1 MSARRHFNTININ
14 IMAQN
19 NVDAESQTNI
29 HNEQT
34 PLLNDHQSDHQ
45 SVETEPEPEP
55 EPEQKVRRASWYV
68 WRAFWTIVAALLLAA
83 FIKGWVDAGGDV
95 DVGSNQNLIIISIQ
109 PANCFTV
116 V

>member
-19 NVDAESQTNI
+19 NADAESQTII

-45 SVETEPEPEP
+45 SDETEPEP

-68 WRAFWTIVAALLLAA
+68 WRAFWTIAAALVLAA
-83 FIKGWVDAGGDV
+83 FIKGWVDSGGDV
-95 DVGSNQNLIIISIQ
+95 DVGSNQSFYLSYLSS
-109 PANCFTV
+109 
-116 V
+116 